1 MNSFKV
7 AHLLHIVSNSEL
19 TNKTMLS
26 EKQKSF
32 ARSKAK
38 LSLATG
44 SIRSGKTWDACQIF
58 VRAVLAL
65 PERVP
70 LKPGMPGREPL
81 HLIAAQ
87 TLKTLELELIPDIEE
102 YLLEIGFAESDF
114 GYNRSSGIFEMAG
127 RRCRVLAGE
136 TERSERRV
144 RSLTICHALLDEVT
158 LMPQTFLEAALSRM
172 SYACS
177 RGWLC
182 TNPDEPGHYVK
193 KELIDQAEAKA
204 IEVHEFRLR
213 DNPALDDE
221 VIAYYQR
228 LYPEGSVFHQRFI
241 EGKWV
246 AASGLIWPEFHVR
259 AFDERMVKQGG
270 IRRVLCDYGPGGT
283 TATLALV
290 EIEDDTFSVVQGD
303 GYVRSD
309 EGGKPTLTDAELYGR
324 LVKPLAVQ
332 WEAQSCVVDPSAASW
347 IAYMRQEGEHVTLA
361 NNAVLEGLGFTGV
374 ALKAGK
380 VWIAD
385 NDSTQPLI
393 EEIQGYRW
401 GDDNAP
407 VKENDHWCDALRYGI
422 MDIEEQTGFLRTMA
436 PDEHNMIDH
445 LKAEAR
451 AA

>member
-1 MNSFKV
+1 
-7 AHLLHIVSNSEL
+7 
-19 TNKTMLS
+19 MLS
-26 EKQKSF
+26 TKQKQF

-44 SIRSGKTWDACQIF
+44 SIRSGKTWSACQWF
-58 VRAVLAL
+58 VRLVLDS
-65 PERVP
+65 PDRVP
-70 LKPGMPGREPL
+70 LRPGMPPREPL

-87 TLKTLELELIPDIEE
+87 TLKTLELELIPDLEE
-102 YLLEIGFAESDF
+102 YLEELGFAESDY
-114 GYNRSSGIFEMAG
+114 GYNRSSGLFTFAG
-127 RRCRVLAGE
+127 RKCRVLAGE

-172 SYACS
+172 SYYCS
-177 RGWLC
+177 RGLLC

-193 KELIDQAEAKA
+193 KELIDQADEKG

-213 DNPALDDE
+213 DNPALSDE
-221 VIAYYQR
+221 TYDYYQR

-241 EGKWV
+241 EGQWV
-246 AASGLIWPEFHVR
+246 AATGLIWPEFHVKP
-259 AFDERMVKQGG
+259 FDEAKVKPRG
-270 IRRVLCDYGPGGT
+270 IRRILGDYGPGGT

-290 EIEDDTFSVVQGD
+290 EMDDDTFCIAEAD
-303 GYVRSD
+303 GYTRAD
-309 EGGKPTLTDAELYGR
+309 EQGNPTLTDQELCDR
-324 LVKPLAVQ
+324 LVKPMAVRWQ
-332 WEAQSCVVDPSAASW
+332 AQSCVIDPSAASW
-347 IAYMRQEGEHVTLA
+347 IAQLRKNGEHVTLA

-385 NDSTQPLI
+385 NPSTAPLV

-401 GDDNAP
+401 GPDNAP
-407 VKENDHWCDALRYGI
+407 VKENDHWCDALRYGV

-436 PDEHNMIDH
+436 PEAPNLLDH
-445 LKAEAR
+445 LR
-451 AA
+451 GQAA